1 MKKVFLPIIAFVIGT
16 IVSISIQAC
25 ADNFEEPSRNNSS
38 SNSSSSS
45 SSSSSSND
53 KYSAWTNTGIG
64 SYTIYNEQGE
74 ITTECKNTFN
84 SKGWIEKY
92 VVTYYNVNSYGNMY
106 KSGEIVTTYTYSS
119 TGDVRYGTTVYTY
132 YNESGQ
138 IWQTQRTTDEYR
150 LKK

>member
-25 ADNFEEPSRNNSS
+25 ADNFEEPSRN
-38 SNSSSSS
+38 SS

-64 SYTIYNEQGE
+64 SYTIYNEQGKISSE
-74 ITTECKNTFN
+74 QKNTFN
-84 SKGWIEKY
+84 SNGWVEKTVSTGY
-92 VVTYYNVNSYGNMY
+92 AANSNGSLY
-106 KSGEIVTTYTYSS
+106 KSSEIVTTYTYSS
-119 TGDVRYGTTVYTY
+119 TGDVRYGTTVYTF

>member
-1 MKKVFLPIIAFVIGT
+1 MKKVFLPIVAFVIGT
-16 IVSISIQAC
+16 IVSITIQAC

-38 SNSSSSS
+38 SNS
-45 SSSSSSND
+45 
-53 KYSAWTNTGIG
+53 KYYAWTNTGIG
-64 SYTIYNEQGE
+64 SYTIYNEQGKISSE
-74 ITTECKNTFN
+74 SKSTFN
-84 SKGWIEKY
+84 SNGWVEKTVSTGYIANSTRSLYKG
-92 VVTYYNVNSYGNMY
+92 S
-106 KSGEIVTTYTYSS
+106 EIVTTYTYSS

>member
-1 MKKVFLPIIAFVIGT
+1 MKKVFLPIVAFVIGT
-16 IVSISIQAC
+16 IVSITIQAC
-25 ADNFEEPSRNNSS
+25 ADNFEEPSLNNSS
-38 SNSSSSS
+38 SNS
-45 SSSSSSND
+45 

-64 SYTIYNEQGE
+64 SYTIYNEQGKISSE
-74 ITTECKNTFN
+74 WKSTFN
-84 SKGWIEKY
+84 SNGWVEK
-92 VVTYYNVNSYGNMY
+92 TVNTGYAANSNGSLY
-106 KSGEIVTTYTYSS
+106 KSLEIVATYTYSS

>member
-1 MKKVFLPIIAFVIGT
+1 MKKVFLPIVAFVIGT
-16 IVSISIQAC
+16 IVSITIQAC

-38 SNSSSSS
+38 SNS
-45 SSSSSSND
+45 

-64 SYTIYNEQGE
+64 SYTIYNEQGKILSE
-74 ITTECKNTFN
+74 GKSTFN
-84 SKGWIEKY
+84 SNGWVEKTVSTGY
-92 VVTYYNVNSYGNMY
+92 AANSNGSLY
-106 KSGEIVTTYTYSS
+106 KSSEIVATYTYSS

>member
-1 MKKVFLPIIAFVIGT
+1 MKKVFLPIVAFVIGT
-16 IVSISIQAC
+16 IVSITIQAC

-38 SNSSSSS
+38 SGSSSYS
-45 SSSSSSND
+45 
-53 KYSAWTNTGIG
+53 KYSVWNEFG
-64 SYTIYNEQGE
+64 SYTIYNEQGK

-84 SKGWIEKY
+84 SKGWIEKSIT
-92 VVTYYNVNSYGNMY
+92 TYYNVNSYGNMY
-106 KSGEIVTTYTYSS
+106 KSSEYVRTYTYSS
-119 TGDVRYGTTVYTY
+119 SGEVRYGTTVYTH